1 MSAAACHAV
10 GRLVCRTYAN
20 YSNVFFYGQSFSDRQ
35 ALSVFFRLKVTAYDR
50 KIVPYDTVGLKLR
63 QFCHFPGNFGEL
75 GVFFEAYVY
84 GHILVTHMKTPVD
97 ASELSVKYAAQDV
110 FPAVTLHIVES
121 SLPIY
126 LKVYGQ
132 ARLQAAGIAIY
143 LMIYFIFVLIDIFYL
158 KLSDLSQVAALA
170 ASGGKKYG
178 FVEGNKS
185 LAVSLRDR
193 SNRSTSFFQIH
204 VIFKKPVSFH
214 EFSPL
219 RSV

>member
-1 MSAAACHAV
+1 
-10 GRLVCRTYAN
+10 
-20 YSNVFFYGQSFSDRQ
+20 
-35 ALSVFFRLKVTAYDR
+35 
-50 KIVPYDTVGLKLR
+50 
-63 QFCHFPGNFGEL
+63 
-75 GVFFEAYVY
+75 
-84 GHILVTHMKTPVD
+84 
-97 ASELSVKYAAQDV
+97 
-110 FPAVTLHIVES
+110 
-121 SLPIY
+121 
-126 LKVYGQ
+126 
-132 ARLQAAGIAIY
+132 AAGIAIY

-193 SNRSTSFFQIH
+193 SNRSLSFFQIH